1 MTNIFKL
8 IFKNSKKQGENEFI
22 GILISSFQEIISKQ
36 LITIVLNELAIHTK
50 TIDQIQSTL
59 NSLKNAIGALPLSKN
74 KSDDDEKNK

>member
-22 GILISSFQEIISKQ
+22 GILISKQ
-36 LITIVLNELAIHTK
+36 FITIVLNELAIHTK